1 MDDFPGNTLKNLRD
15 SVNHGAITAND
26 SVMYSQALLKT
37 YDERVTQV
45 TVDNPVLTNGK
56 VMFNLKVYDTTGEVE
71 VRRRFSEFEALRKA
85 FVNRIAG
92 LYVPK
97 LPKKAIFEDS
107 TSPELL
113 RERSFHL
120 EQFMRKVVRLPYLL
134 QSPEFVV
141 FTRPDE
147 NKKDDKGKV
156 LDVVT
161 QLE

>member
-1 MDDFPGNTLKNLRD
+1 M
-15 SVNHGAITAND
+15 S
-26 SVMYSQALLKT
+26 
-37 YDERVTQV
+37 
-45 TVDNPVLTNGK
+45 
-56 VMFNLKVYDTTGEVE
+56 
-71 VRRRFSEFEALRKA
+71 
-85 FVNRIAG
+85 RIPG

-141 FTRPDE
+141 FTRPD
-147 NKKDDKGKV
+147 
-156 LDVVT
+156 
-161 QLE
+161 